1 MAGPALGRPPVSNP
15 ITTARRL
22 EYAKG
27 YLALGMLREAGE
39 ELAAITPDER
49 HDAEVLEVRAA
60 LHMEAKQWALA
71 AALAAR
77 LTTLRPDDPQGW
89 ISWAF
94 ATRRYKGIT
103 AAEPILIEA
112 EQRFGSSC
120 ALVHYNLACY
130 RCQSGDLKEAARR
143 LALALRLDPAWRS
156 IALGDSDL
164 EPLWPQI
171 EQLPHPK

>member
-1 MAGPALGRPPVSNP
+1 VSDAIP
-15 ITTARRL
+15 TTHRL

-27 YLALGMLREAGE
+27 YLALGLLPEAAE
-39 ELAAITPDER
+39 ELAAIGPDDR
-49 HDAEVLEVRAA
+49 QTADVLEVRTA
-60 LHMEAKQWALA
+60 LHMETKQWALA

-77 LTTLRPDDPQGW
+77 LTTVRPGDPQSW

-94 ATRRYKGIT
+94 ATRRYKGIA

-112 EQRFGSSC
+112 EQRFGHSC
-120 ALVHYNLACY
+120 ALIHYNLACY

-143 LALALRLDPAWRS
+143 LGVALRLDPNWRS
-156 IALGDSDL
+156 IALGDTDL

-171 EQLPHPK
+171 RQLPQHN